1 VHRKSALLMMALSL
15 ALTTACKSPEQKAAE
30 DATKNL
36 TDATNK
42 MAEAAKNGTANPADA
57 MNALSAAMGV
67 ANNGKK
73 VETID
78 ASVLKGML
86 PADLPGMK
94 RTEAS
99 GEKSS
104 AMGINVSTAEGR
116 YSDNAG
122 KSMTVKITDI
132 GSMTGLAG
140 MATFAWAS
148 TTIDRETETGY
159 EKTSTFNGY
168 KSDEKYDKAGR
179 NGELSTLVGGRFA
192 VEVSGSGIDMD
203 AIKDAMNKVDLKKL
217 ESMKDQ
223 GVQ

>member
-1 VHRKSALLMMALSL
+1 VYRKSALLAMSLSL
-15 ALTTACKSPEQKAAE
+15 AVATACKSPEQKAAE
-30 DATKNL
+30 EATKNL

-57 MNALSAAMGV
+57 MNALSAAMGA
-67 ANNGKK
+67 ANGGKK

-78 ASVLKGML
+78 ATILKGML
-86 PADLPGMK
+86 PADLDGMK

-104 AMGINVSTAEGR
+104 AMGINVSTADAR

-168 KSDEKYDKAGR
+168 KSHEKYDNASKT
-179 NGELSTLVGGRFA
+179 GELSTLVGGRFA
-192 VEVSGSGIDMD
+192 AEVSGSGVSMD
-203 AIKDAMNKVDLKKL
+203 EIRNAMSKIDLKKL
-217 ESMKDQ
+217 EGMKDQ